1 MYKMNKTFRREI
13 ANVSIWGTT
22 YIHPRNPYIVALWS
36 TTFPGYGHLLLHKYI
51 RGFALIIWEVF
62 INQISHL
69 NLAMVYSFMGK
80 FELAKEVLNVNYVY
94 MYIPLYIFAIWD
106 SYRTTVE
113 MNNLYLLAEKEEPPV
128 NALTVKPFEVNYLD
142 KRSPVVAMFWS
153 MTVPSVG
160 QLYLHQIISAF
171 FTLIVTVMFVH
182 YSHFIE
188 GIHYLMLGD
197 IDKSTKVLNKQWL
210 LYMPSLYFFNIFQT
224 YMNVVENNKLFE
236 AEQKMFLKSKYQSS
250 DFKIKAA
257 RVKSNA
263 NLRNI

>member
-1 MYKMNKTFRREI
+1 MTNVDKVFRRKV

-22 YIHPRNPYIVALWS
+22 YLHPRNPYIVALWS

-51 RGFALIIWEVF
+51 RGFSLIIWEVF
-62 INQISHL
+62 INQSSHL
-69 NLAMVYSFMGK
+69 NLAMVYSFMGDI
-80 FELAKEVLNVNYVY
+80 EAAKEVLNINYVY

-113 MNNLYLLAEKEEPPV
+113 MNNLYLLAEKEKPSV
-128 NALTVKPFEVNYLD
+128 NALIVKPFEVNYLD
-142 KRSPVVAMFWS
+142 KRSPLVALLWS

-171 FTLIVTVMFVH
+171 FTLVVTVIFVH

-188 GIHYLMLGD
+188 GLHYLMLGD
-197 IDKSTKVLNKQWL
+197 IIKSTEVLDKQWL
-210 LYMPSLYFFNIFQT
+210 LYMPSLYFFNIFET
-224 YMNVVENNKLFE
+224 YMNAVENNKLFE
-236 AEQKMFLKSKYQSS
+236 VEQKMFLKRKYQSS
-250 DFKIKAA
+250 DFKIKATK
-257 RVKSNA
+257 VSSNA